1 MAVIKNNKTGMWE
14 VRTYYKDLTGARKQ
28 KTKRGSAKKSEA
40 LEWERNFKLKE
51 DQSISMSF
59 KSFVDIYLTDLEP
72 RIKRNTFLTKKH
84 IIETKILPYFGK
96 RKLDDIRTSDVIQ
109 WQNEIMKLKKD
120 NGELFSPTYLKTIH
134 NQLSA
139 ILNHAVNMY
148 GLKDNV
154 ARKAGTM
161 GKEENKEMEFWTQ
174 DEFQAFLEC
183 VADKPISYYAF
194 EMLYWTGIREGELL
208 ALTSADFNFEKKTL
222 RINKSYQRLE
232 GKDVITD
239 PKTPKSNRTIV
250 MPNFLVV
257 EMEDFISSLYG
268 IKDDDRIF
276 TISKS
281 YLHHEMDRGAKLAG
295 VKRIR
300 IHGLRHS
307 HISLLINMGFSAL
320 AIGERVGHGEPLVY
334 KGYPSKDGEPCHYYV
349 GGGLGILS
357 RSTCKEGAYAF
368 WEYCLL
374 YHSGDGEA
382 YYTRREDY
390 ADSMARIADEQYAF
404 TEDGKMKYRKLS
416 EVSPG
421 DVEEEGVEWIS
432 NMTEEQRDKQLAM
445 LEYVRADTLDNQAV
459 RNIICEE
466 AAVYFAGAKGLEDTC
481 RVIQSRVHLYITE
494 QYRSCACAALPL

>member
-28 KTKRGSAKKSEA
+28 KTKRGFAKKSEA

-148 GLKDNV
+148 DLKDNV

-208 ALTSADFNFEKKTL
+208 ALTPADFNFEKKTL

-250 MPNFLVV
+250 MPDFLAV
-257 EMEDFISSLYG
+257 EIEDFISSLYG
-268 IKDDDRIF
+268 IRDDDRIF

-307 HISLLINMGFSAL
+307 HISLLINLGFSAL
-320 AIGERVGHGEPLVY
+320 AIGERVGHEAVDITYHYAQKAIEEAQKEADKWMMMSDTAKWQTEQAQIKLEEAERLKKELLKTVDGDDYLKEQVIELRY
-334 KGYPSKDGEPCHYYV
+334 QNQMLREENRSLKDKLEKAYEFMKQFV
-349 GGGLGILS
+349 IGGMNLLE
-357 RSTCKEGAYAF
+357 KF
-368 WEYCLL
+368 WEWI
-374 YHSGDGEA
+374 GEKV
-382 YYTRREDY
+382 R
-390 ADSMARIADEQYAF
+390 
-404 TEDGKMKYRKLS
+404 
-416 EVSPG
+416 
-421 DVEEEGVEWIS
+421 DVG
-432 NMTEEQRDKQLAM
+432 RG
-445 LEYVRADTLDNQAV
+445 R
-459 RNIICEE
+459 
-466 AAVYFAGAKGLEDTC
+466 
-481 RVIQSRVHLYITE
+481 
-494 QYRSCACAALPL
+494 